1 MKQNLKL
8 ISGPIACCVVPQQ
21 TVNSAL
27 ISKPAF
33 NVWVQTV
40 EQISPAGVDVSCCPF
55 CMVPDFAAMLLPDC
69 CASEPPSVTPN
80 GRLLFIRFTGVL
92 GGRLSTGPNRRL
104 CESLPGLLRRAVV
117 ASVVPFVPNIDDCRW
132 WFAWALRGDC
142 CIASDAPKMSLLPP
156 PGGFRTLQQ
165 QYKRNFSQRYFLL
178 AQNWGTLQQPSLH
191 LN

>member
-1 MKQNLKL
+1 MKQNGN
-8 ISGPIACCVVPQQ
+8 ISVVKEMLVCVVPQQ
-21 TVNSAL
+21 TINSAL

-33 NVWVQTV
+33 NLWVQTV
-40 EQISPAGVDVSCCPF
+40 EQISPVGADVSCCPF
-55 CMVPDFAAMLLPDC
+55 WMIWDC
-69 CASEPPSVTPN
+69 CASEPPSFTPN

-92 GGRLSTGPNRRL
+92 GGRLSIGPNRRL
-104 CESLPGLLRRAVV
+104 YESLPGLLRRAVV
-117 ASVVPFVPNIDDCRW
+117 ISVVPFVPNTDDCR

-142 CIASDAPKMSLLPP
+142 CIASDVPKMSLLPP

-165 QYKRNFSQRYFLL
+165 QYKCTFSHRYFLL